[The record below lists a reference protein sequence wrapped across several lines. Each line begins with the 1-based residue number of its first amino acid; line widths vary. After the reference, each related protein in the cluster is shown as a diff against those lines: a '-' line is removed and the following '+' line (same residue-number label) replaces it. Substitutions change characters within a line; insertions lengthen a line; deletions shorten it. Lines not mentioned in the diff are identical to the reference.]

1 MAFPMEKLVEAL
13 EATEEERPSS
23 AFISAPMARAI
34 LGGSY
39 PRLSPLLSSATRCAR
54 PMVDGWARLGVGGGG
69 GGTRAGNN
77 IIEST
82 PMPKPGPPPG
92 RVPHVADVRGPSG
105 APEVTRRT
113 IPSVDRSS
121 RLLRSFTLGT
131 LKKGG
136 NIKGGP
142 PPRQPRSRKRQK
154 AASCEAEDA
163 QGGLHVLP
171 FLSKTAGPA
180 HVDRRHEDG

>member
-1 MAFPMEKLVEAL
+1 MHADLATILARGRIHDTLIRQASFINPVLSAMAFPMKDLIAKLDGADEEKAELLQLLLQEGLDEAVD
-13 EATEEERPSS
+13 T
-23 AFISAPMARAI
+23 AFVDEDMARAI

-82 PMPKPGPPPG
+82 PMSKPGPPPG

-136 NIKGGP
+136 
-142 PPRQPRSRKRQK
+142 
-154 AASCEAEDA
+154 
-163 QGGLHVLP
+163 
-171 FLSKTAGPA
+171 T
-180 HVDRRHEDG
+180 